1 MLVPKLQLT
10 CCPPLDAE
18 FFDVLKFSLL
28 LLTWPEASICELRTH
43 GKGMEILSS
52 ELQLDIQQLREQN
65 EKLDADLRTARQD
78 LVSQEESKR
87 LQEKIK
93 VRM

>member
-1 MLVPKLQLT
+1 M
-10 CCPPLDAE
+10 
-18 FFDVLKFSLL
+18 
-28 LLTWPEASICELRTH
+28 
-43 GKGMEILSS
+43 MENLSS

-65 EKLDADLRTARQD
+65 EKLDADLRTARQE

>member
-1 MLVPKLQLT
+1 M
-10 CCPPLDAE
+10 
-18 FFDVLKFSLL
+18 
-28 LLTWPEASICELRTH
+28 TWPEASICESRTY
-43 GKGMEILSS
+43 GKVMEILSS